1 MPTLSR
7 MGKPLMAP
15 TLCGLMATRQH
26 SDDYD
31 RAFRRLFGQNDR
43 VARPRLNEET
53 TVDITD
59 AASSLG
65 HLIDGRIVRN
75 EATFPIDSPSSGE
88 VIAQCPEATERLLDE
103 AMAAAE
109 RAQPQWGAAREADRQ
124 KVIAEMSD
132 ALVAHLDEIVAISA
146 MEKGS
151 TGAALEA
158 YAAPVFMAHLATT
171 AIPIDVLEDTPE
183 RTVTVVRRPVGV
195 VAAISPW
202 NAPILIM
209 CEKIA
214 TALLVGDTVVAK
226 PSPFTPLATLALG
239 HIWKDVVPP
248 GVLNILAGGNELG
261 AQLVAHRAT
270 RMISFTGSVTAGQ
283 KIAASAA
290 SSLKNLVLELGG
302 NDAAIVLPD
311 VDVET
316 VAESIF
322 SAAFLMSGQVC
333 AAIKRLYV
341 HESIYQDMVDALVR
355 RADAAIPAPEA
366 EGGTFAPLT
375 TRPQYDRIRMLLDD
389 ALAQGAHTAT
399 RTVPLASTGYFIP
412 PTILTDV
419 EHGMKVVDEEQFG
432 PVLPVMSFHD
442 VNDAIRAANATEY
455 GLCGSIWTA
464 DVETGAELAAR
475 LECGTAW
482 VNNHAEVA
490 PHVPFGGT
498 KLSGIGRNCGT
509 PGIDAYAELQTRY
522 VYKSADR
529 VTG

>member
-1 MPTLSR
+1 MRSR
-7 MGKPLMAP
+7 LPSAVHPDDGKGS
-15 TLCGLMATRQH
+15 TW
-26 SDDYD
+26 
-31 RAFRRLFGQNDR
+31 
-43 VARPRLNEET
+43 VNEET
-53 TVDITD
+53 TVDITE
-59 AASSLG
+59 ATSSLG

-75 EATFPIDSPSSGE
+75 DATFPIDSPSSGE
-88 VIAQCPEATERLLDE
+88 VIAECPRATDDLLEE

-109 RAQPQWGAAREADRQ
+109 RAQPQWCAVGEVDRQ
-124 KVIAEMSD
+124 KIIAAMSD

-146 MEKGS
+146 LEKGS
-151 TGAALEA
+151 SGAALEA
-158 YAAPVFMAHLATT
+158 YAAPAFMAHLATT
-171 AIPIDVLEDTPE
+171 ALPVDVLEDTPE

-214 TALLVGDTVVAK
+214 SALLVGDTVVAK

-239 HIWKDVVPP
+239 RIWKDIVPP
-248 GVLNILAGGNELG
+248 GVLNILAGGDELG
-261 AQLVAHRAT
+261 AQMVAHRVT
-270 RMISFTGSVTAGQ
+270 RMISFTGSVAAGQ
-283 KIAASAA
+283 KIAAAA
-290 SSLKNLVLELGG
+290 APSLKNLVLELGG

-316 VAESIF
+316 VAESVF
-322 SAAFLMSGQVC
+322 NAAFLMSGQVC

-375 TRPQYDRIRMLLDD
+375 TRPQYDRIRMLVDD
-389 ALAQGAHTAT
+389 ALAHGAHAAT
-399 RTVPLASTGYFIP
+399 RAALPVSTGYFIA

-419 EHGMKVVDEEQFG
+419 EPGMRIVDEEQFG
-432 PVLPVMSFHD
+432 PVLPVMSFQD
-442 VNDAIRAANATEY
+442 VNDAIGAANATEY

-464 DVETGAELAAR
+464 DVEAGAALAAR
-475 LECGTAW
+475 LDCGTAW
-482 VNNHAEVA
+482 VNGHAEVA

-509 PGIDAYAELQTRY
+509 PGIDAYAELQTRC

-529 VTG
+529 VRGQEPDDHR

>member
-1 MPTLSR
+1 
-7 MGKPLMAP
+7 
-15 TLCGLMATRQH
+15 
-26 SDDYD
+26 
-31 RAFRRLFGQNDR
+31 
-43 VARPRLNEET
+43 
-53 TVDITD
+53 VDITE
-59 AASSLG
+59 AVGGLG

-75 EATFPIDSPSSGE
+75 DRTFPVDTPSSGE
-88 VIAQCPEATERLLDE
+88 VVALCPEATAALLDE

-109 RAQPQWGAAREADRQ
+109 RAQPGWYALGETSRQ
-124 KVIAEMSD
+124 KIIGEMSD
-132 ALVAHLDEIVAISA
+132 ALVTHLDEIVAISA
-146 MEKGS
+146 LEKGATS
-151 TGAALEA
+151 AALEA

-171 AIPIDVLEDTPE
+171 GLSVDILEDTAE
-183 RTVTVVRRPVGV
+183 RTVTVARRPVGV

-214 TALLVGDTVVAK
+214 TALLVGNTVVAK

-239 HIWKDVVPP
+239 RIWKDIVPP

-261 AQLVAHRAT
+261 AQVVAHRAT

-283 KIAASAA
+283 KIAAAAA

-316 VAESIF
+316 VAEYIF
-322 SAAFLMSGQVC
+322 NAAFLMSGQVC
-333 AAIKRLYV
+333 AAIKRVYV

-355 RADAAIPAPEA
+355 RADAAVPAPEA
-366 EGGTFAPLT
+366 EGGTFGPLT

-389 ALAQGAHTAT
+389 ALAQGAHAAARAVTPT
-399 RTVPLASTGYFIP
+399 STGYFIP
-412 PTILTDV
+412 PTILTNV
-419 EHGMKVVDEEQFG
+419 KPGMKVVDEEQFG

-442 VNDAIRAANATEY
+442 VNDAIEAANATEY

-475 LECGTAW
+475 LDCGTSW

-509 PGIDAYAELQTRY
+509 VGIDAYAELQTRY

-529 VTG
+529 VKG

>member
-1 MPTLSR
+1 
-7 MGKPLMAP
+7 
-15 TLCGLMATRQH
+15 
-26 SDDYD
+26 
-31 RAFRRLFGQNDR
+31 
-43 VARPRLNEET
+43 
-53 TVDITD
+53 VDITE
-59 AASSLG
+59 AVSSLG

-75 EATFPIDSPSSGE
+75 DTTFPIDSPSSGE
-88 VIAQCPEATERLLDE
+88 VIAQCPDATGGLLDE

-109 RAQPQWGAAREADRQ
+109 RAQPQWCAAREADRQ
-124 KVIAEMSD
+124 KIIAEMGD

-158 YAAPVFMAHLATT
+158 YAAPAFMAHLAITDLPVD
-171 AIPIDVLEDTPE
+171 ILEDTPE

-226 PSPFTPLATLALG
+226 PSPFTPLATLTLG
-239 HIWKDVVPP
+239 RIWKDIVPP

-261 AQLVAHRAT
+261 AQMVAHRVT
-270 RMISFTGSVTAGQ
+270 RMISFTGSVAAGQ
-283 KIAASAA
+283 KIAATAA

-322 SAAFLMSGQVC
+322 NAAFLMSGQVC

-341 HESIYQDMVDALVR
+341 HESIYQEMVEALVR
-355 RADAAIPAPEA
+355 HADAAIAAPEA

-375 TRPQYDRIRMLLDD
+375 TRPQYERIRMLLDD
-389 ALAQGAHTAT
+389 ALAQGAHAAT
-399 RTVPLASTGYFIP
+399 REALPTSTGYFIA

-419 EHGMKVVDEEQFG
+419 KPGMKVLDEEQFG

-442 VNDAIRAANATEY
+442 VNDAIGAANATEY

-464 DVETGAELAAR
+464 DVEAGAALAAR
-475 LECGTAW
+475 LDCGTAW
-482 VNNHAEVA
+482 VNGHAEVA

-522 VYKSADR
+522 VYKSAAR
-529 VTG
+529 VKGVKGVE

>member
-1 MPTLSR
+1 
-7 MGKPLMAP
+7 MAA
-15 TLCGLMATRQH
+15 GQH
-26 SDDYD
+26 SANYG
-31 RAFRRLFGQNDR
+31 RAFCRLFGQMSAWFDR
-43 VARPRLNEET
+43 ASEET
-53 TVDITD
+53 IVNITD
-59 AASSLG
+59 AVSSPG
-65 HLIDGRIVRN
+65 HLIDGRVVRN
-75 EATFPIDSPSSGE
+75 ETTFPIYSPASGE
-88 VIAQCPEATERLLDE
+88 VVAQCPEGTEHLLDE

-109 RAQPQWGAAREADRQ
+109 RAQPQWCAVGEADRQ

-132 ALVAHLDEIVAISA
+132 ALVSHLDEIVAISA
-146 MEKGS
+146 VEKGS

-158 YAAPVFMAHLATT
+158 YAAPTFMAHLATT
-171 AIPIDVLEDTPE
+171 AIPVDVLEDTPE

-239 HIWKDVVPP
+239 RIWKDIVPP

-261 AQLVAHRAT
+261 AQMVTHRAT

-283 KIAASAA
+283 KIAAAAA
-290 SSLKNLVLELGG
+290 STLKNLVLELGG

-316 VAESIF
+316 VAEAVF
-322 SAAFLMSGQVC
+322 NAAFLMSGQVC

-355 RADAAIPAPEA
+355 RAEAAIPAPES
-366 EGGTFAPLT
+366 EGGTFAPMA
-375 TRPQYDRIRMLLDD
+375 TRPQYDRVRMLLSD
-389 ALAQGAHTAT
+389 ALAQGARSSGREVLPT
-399 RTVPLASTGYFIP
+399 STGYFIP

-419 EHGMKVVDEEQFG
+419 KPGMKVVDEEQFG
-432 PVLPVMSFHD
+432 PVLPVMSFRD

-464 DVETGAELAAR
+464 DVETGAELAGR

-498 KLSGIGRNCGT
+498 KQSGVGRNCGT

-529 VTG
+529 VKG

>member
-1 MPTLSR
+1 M
-7 MGKPLMAP
+7 
-15 TLCGLMATRQH
+15 
-26 SDDYD
+26 
-31 RAFRRLFGQNDR
+31 
-43 VARPRLNEET
+43 
-53 TVDITD
+53 DITE
-59 AASSLG
+59 AMSSLG

-75 EATFPIDSPSSGE
+75 DATFPISSPSSGE
-88 VIAQCPEATERLLDE
+88 VIAQCPEATNGLLEE
-103 AMAAAE
+103 AMTAAE
-109 RAQPQWGAAREADRQ
+109 RAQPEWNALGETSRQ
-124 KVIAEMSD
+124 KVIGAMSD
-132 ALVAHLDEIVAISA
+132 ALVGHLDEIVAISA
-146 MEKGS
+146 LEKGA

-171 AIPIDVLEDTPE
+171 AMPVDILDDTPE
-183 RTVTVVRRPVGV
+183 RLVTVVRRPIGV

-239 HIWKDVVPP
+239 RIWKDIVPP
-248 GVLNILAGGNELG
+248 GVLNILAGGSQLG
-261 AQLVAHRAT
+261 AQMVAHRAT
-270 RMISFTGSVTAGQ
+270 RMISFTGSVAAGQ
-283 KIAASAA
+283 EIAAAA
-290 SSLKNLVLELGG
+290 SSSLKKLLLELGG

-316 VAESIF
+316 VAEYLF
-322 SAAFLMSGQVC
+322 NVAFLMSGQTC

-341 HESIYQDMVDALVR
+341 HESIYQNMVDALVR

-366 EGGTFAPLT
+366 EGGTFAPIA

-389 ALAQGAHTAT
+389 ALARGAHAAT
-399 RTVPLASTGYFIP
+399 RSVPPTSSGYFIP

-419 EHGMKVVDEEQFG
+419 KPGMKIVDEEQFG
-432 PVLPVMSFHD
+432 PVLPVMSFRD
-442 VNDAIRAANATEY
+442 VNDAIAAANATEY
-455 GLCGSIWTA
+455 GLCGSIWTS
-464 DVETGAELAAR
+464 DVETGAELASR
-475 LECGTAW
+475 LDCGTAW

-498 KLSGIGRNCGT
+498 KLSGVGRNCGT

-529 VTG
+529 VKG